1 MNDRPKPPVVRQ
13 RTNPSGKKVW
23 CVHYTDPETSRR
35 KRPAIGTRKE
45 DADRYANKL
54 YDQMMVEWRGDGVLL
69 QDDITIEDLLTEF
82 FRDREHSLKPKSLV
96 RYHIYER
103 NFLDFMRDAF
113 PQVALCRKIQKI
125 YLEECL
131 DHLAD
136 SGQKNGTVNGQL
148 RWFRT
153 LFNFAVRERRL
164 LTSPAQHISGRP
176 DDRKARANKAW
187 SPEQAEQ
194 ILQKLNP
201 HWRQIHEFLYL
212 TGMRQGEVINLTWGA
227 VKLDDRIP
235 HISIQAS
242 EGWTPKDNEL
252 RNIPLGHRGVEIIQS
267 QTKHSSHPYVFTGP
281 MGRKINPNRIYDV
294 LKEVLKELGFPGT
307 THWWRGTFTS
317 RLAEKGHSA
326 EALAKLLGHSTTEMT
341 GRYTYFRDEHLQ
353 QIVHD
358 LDPVD
363 ED

>member
-1 MNDRPKPPVVRQ
+1 MNDRPKVPTIRQ

-23 CVHYTDPETSRR
+23 IIDYVDPETGER
-35 KRPAIGTRKE
+35 KRETIGTRKE
-45 DADRYANKL
+45 DAERRKDHL
-54 YDQMMVEWRGDGVLL
+54 YDEMMVQWRGDGVLL

-82 FRDREHSLKPKSLV
+82 FRHKERSLKPKSKV
-96 RYHIYER
+96 RYRIYEK
-103 NFLDFMRDAF
+103 NFLDFMKAAF
-113 PQVALCRKIQKI
+113 PQVTFCRQIQKI

-131 DHLAD
+131 DHLAQ

-176 DDRKARANKAW
+176 DDRKARPNKAW
-187 SPEQAEQ
+187 SPEQVEQ

-212 TGMRQGEVINLTWGA
+212 TGMRQGELINLTWDA

-242 EGWTPKDNEL
+242 DDWTPKDNEI
-252 RNIPLGHRGVEIIQS
+252 RHIQLGGRGIEIVKSQS
-267 QTKHSSHPYVFTGP
+267 KHENHPYVFTGP

-294 LKEVLKELGFPGT
+294 LKEVLKELGFPGS

-358 LDPVD
+358 LDPVTGD
-363 ED
+363 